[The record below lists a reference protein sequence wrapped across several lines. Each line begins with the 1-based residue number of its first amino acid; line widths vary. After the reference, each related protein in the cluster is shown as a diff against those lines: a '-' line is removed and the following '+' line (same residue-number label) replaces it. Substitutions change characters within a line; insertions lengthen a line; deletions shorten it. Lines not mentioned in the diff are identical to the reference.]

1 MAERSGGRRRARPAA
16 PMPSARQAK
25 GRGSRSVPGARPR
38 AKPSSETGV
47 GGEQVEGLHAVR
59 ELLVAGRRRV
69 REVLVSDSVL
79 ERAAVEELAELA
91 DAARTRLR
99 VVTPARLAA
108 VAGTSAPQGVVALAD
123 PLPVAD
129 LDEVVRRA
137 RRHGE
142 PLLVVVADGITDPM
156 NLGSLARSALGAGA
170 HALVLPRHRSA
181 RFSPAA
187 AKAAAGAI
195 EHLPV
200 ALAPGVPAL
209 LARLGTDAVL
219 RVGLDPAG
227 PVVLWDLELGSVDVA
242 LVVGGEGR
250 GLGELVRRRVDH
262 LASLPEL
269 GPPLSLNAGV
279 ATAVAAFEAARQ
291 RRAARSRPPALTPP
305 GQP

>member
-1 MAERSGGRRRARPAA
+1 MAERSGGRRRARGVPA
-16 PMPSARQAK
+16 PPVRRGQ
-25 GRGSRSVPGARPR
+25 GRGGRPVSAAWPRPARRP
-38 AKPSSETGV
+38 ETGI
-47 GGEQVEGLHAVR
+47 GGEQVEGLHSVR

-79 ERAAVEELAELA
+79 ERGAVEELAELA
-91 DAARTRLR
+91 DAARARLR
-99 VVTPARLAA
+99 VVTPGRLAA
-108 VAGTSAPQGVVALAD
+108 VAGTSAPQGVVALAE

-137 RRHGE
+137 RRRAE

-187 AKAAAGAI
+187 TKAAVGAI

-209 LARLGTDAVL
+209 LARLGADAVV

-279 ATAVAAFEAARQ
+279 ATAVAAFEVARQ
-291 RRAARSRPPALTPP
+291 RRAARLGAPHPPVEP
-305 GQP
+305 